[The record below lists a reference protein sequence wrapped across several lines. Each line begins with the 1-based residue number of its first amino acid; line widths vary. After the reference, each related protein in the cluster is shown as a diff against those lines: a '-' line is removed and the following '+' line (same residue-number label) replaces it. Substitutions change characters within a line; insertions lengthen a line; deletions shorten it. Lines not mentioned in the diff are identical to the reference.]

1 MVLVAGDHIGQGS
14 FVVFQQLGGGFL
26 FKVAHLFAVAL
37 VGSQEIHCA
46 LHKADGRHFVNDQK
60 ALFVCHLVQFFGIGV
75 VAGAEAVCA
84 DPLHQLVIAL
94 DGSQVQAAAADV
106 GIFVLAKT
114 PQIHRFAV
122 EQEVAIPNFKGTDAD
137 LVKIF
142 IDHGVAIGN
151 ADDEVVQVSGVHI
164 PQLSIGDF
172 QSAGFAAGFG
182 HLGGAI
188 QHFHRHIMAAIR
200 GYGIVYLGTAV
211 HQAVGHL
218 KIQNTL
224 FGQGQQLDRAVDT
237 RVIVEIKIRCRNL
250 FSVRKGVGLA
260 CGQHVLVQFI
270 VGQHSQLVVLV
281 VPHNLGHVGIKG

>member
-1 MVLVAGDHIGQGS
+1 MRSA
-14 FVVFQQLGGGFL
+14 
-26 FKVAHLFAVAL
+26 
-37 VGSQEIHCA
+37 
-46 LHKADGRHFVNDQK
+46 
-60 ALFVCHLVQFFGIGV
+60 
-75 VAGAEAVCA
+75 
-84 DPLHQLVIAL
+84 
-94 DGSQVQAAAADV
+94 
-106 GIFVLAKT
+106 
-114 PQIHRFAV
+114 
-122 EQEVAIPNFKGTDAD
+122 
-137 LVKIF
+137 
-142 IDHGVAIGN
+142 
-151 ADDEVVQVSGVHI
+151 
-164 PQLSIGDF
+164 IGDF

-237 RVIVEIKIRCRNL
+237 RVIVEIKVRCRNL

-281 VPHNLGHVGIKG
+281 VPYNLGHVGIKG

>member
-1 MVLVAGDHIGQGS
+1 MVLVAGDHIGHGS
-14 FVVFQQLGGGFL
+14 LVVFQQLGGGFL

-37 VGSQEIHCA
+37 VGSQEIHRA

-114 PQIHRFAV
+114 AQIHRFAV
-122 EQEVAIPNFKGTDAD
+122 EQEVAIFNFKGTDAD

-151 ADDEVVQVSGVHI
+151 ADDEVVQVSGMHI
-164 PQLSIGDF
+164 PQLSVGDF

-182 HLGGAI
+182 HLGGAV

-237 RVIVEIKIRCRNL
+237 RVIVEIKVRCRNL
-250 FSVRKGVGLA
+250 FSVRKDVGLA
-260 CGQHVLVQFI
+260 CGQHVLVQFV